1 MDDYIEED
9 EESEKEEKVVPGK
22 EVSAFTLDEKPT
34 VAKNEISNAESIEI
48 LQKKEK
54 PLLDPTKIAA
64 VEVKA
69 MKKQPPKFEISKT
82 QPITAEAQT
91 VETKESAT
99 EPQKLSIASNTAEVA
114 FEKTALPKKE
124 FTIDGQSEL
133 LVVPKKTEKTEAN
146 VGTEPP
152 HLKIAK
158 TETVTA
164 EAKKVEKRDSGTE
177 MEVPTPSV
185 IAKEV
190 SFGYQTKNQPKPLLV
205 QNNDNIS
212 LTGEKSFG
220 ELQRV
225 IVKES
230 MHISAEPKPTLE
242 IANRGR
248 TC

>member
-1 MDDYIEED
+1 M
-9 EESEKEEKVVPGK
+9 S
-22 EVSAFTLDEKPT
+22 
-34 VAKNEISNAESIEI
+34 
-48 LQKKEK
+48 
-54 PLLDPTKIAA
+54 
-64 VEVKA
+64 
-69 MKKQPPKFEISKT
+69 
-82 QPITAEAQT
+82 
-91 VETKESAT
+91 
-99 EPQKLSIASNTAEVA
+99 
-114 FEKTALPKKE
+114 FEKNTLPKKE

-133 LVVPKKTEKTEAN
+133 FVAPKKTEKTEAN

-152 HLKIAK
+152 QLKIAK

-185 IAKEV
+185 IAKEI

-242 IANRGR
+242 IGEQRETLLIEAQPKPRSKISPVKTFEYPSAGEAEKSNQPRGVG
-248 TC
+248 